1 MGLNVTIAGEEF
13 ETDPTGMLV
22 AYVDPGQLWVFVV
35 LLVLVG
41 LEHHTTLDRLVAMST
56 GIGSVLEQ
64 KVDILGKAQKI
75 RIGLM
80 DTRGRFHKLVCTTV
94 CVRPTFEKLLEL
106 IDTDVIFSRL

>member
-1 MGLNVTIAGEEF
+1 M
-13 ETDPTGMLV
+13 
-22 AYVDPGQLWVFVV
+22 

-64 KVDILGKAQKI
+64 KVDILGKAQKN

-80 DTRGRFHKLVCTTV
+80 DTRPSRGG
-94 CVRPTFEKLLEL
+94 LEVERWS
-106 IDTDVIFSRL
+106 DNRTDSASVGSNPV